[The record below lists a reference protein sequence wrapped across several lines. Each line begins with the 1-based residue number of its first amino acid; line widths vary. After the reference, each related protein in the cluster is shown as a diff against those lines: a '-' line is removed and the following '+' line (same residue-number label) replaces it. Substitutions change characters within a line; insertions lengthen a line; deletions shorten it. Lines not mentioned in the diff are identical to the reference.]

1 MKKRLDRKKMITVR
15 LAKPVSTRLF
25 STTFRPRVGEFRF
38 PPSQGQ
44 TRSDSPSSSSS
55 SRSSMGATRNQ
66 KTLNNVTAEN
76 VKVLNPSLIKDFAY
90 GTTYDPFDFSM
101 ARLYLDRKNKSKFKV
116 LGHNINPLDLYT
128 SPEVLSQFMSS
139 TGKILHRDVTGL
151 SAKNQ
156 RRLSKA
162 IRRAQ
167 AIGLLSKTHN

>member
-1 MKKRLDRKKMITVR
+1 MTIQRLVR
-15 LAKPVSTRLF
+15 PASTRLF
-25 STTFRPRVGEFRF
+25 SSTFKPQIGEFRF
-38 PPSQGQ
+38 PPSRGQ
-44 TRSDSPSSSSS
+44 TRSDDGPSSSSS
-55 SRSSMGATRNQ
+55 SRSNIGTTRNQ
-66 KTLNNVTAEN
+66 KTLNVTAEN